1 MRFRSVFPPILA
13 AVLVGCGGGSSDT
26 ADSAPAPE
34 PETPIGFELE
44 TSVIELVE
52 DGVANG
58 MLEFAVEGAQYSSV
72 SVSATSLPGKGRLWL
87 EESGTFVYAPEA
99 DQTGADSFE
108 VQLSSKGQ
116 TSRTFRIPIQIEP
129 VNDAPVV
136 EVTEGNFPP
145 VGRSSVLS
153 FRVVDPDSEI
163 KDVHADLDGK
173 SLTPMS
179 VDDGLYRYQ
188 IQLDNQASVDFREP
202 LVLTVSLRE
211 GNTRLEDRLHLY
223 RSLPGKRD
231 GAYTIMGSADK
242 PGYDLVLLSDQYTA
256 DQLPLFHRDI
266 DQFLQAKLHE
276 PAINQTLGHWNLHVL
291 FAPVEDDSISQFLI
305 GDVCEGMC
313 GDNELIEQTARTAF
327 SQYDQSM
334 VILNTEQRGGAAG
347 VVAVTSRVDVE
358 AVGWH
363 ELGHLYANLADEYDS
378 RAAISEHSALSSK
391 PQLASPPNVT
401 FDSEP
406 RNAPWAHWI
415 ENFDDVP
422 GTENASSD
430 QGVGLFLGA
439 DASAAMAYRPTFTS
453 MMRSGSDPLG
463 PVNSEAWILGIYP
476 YLDIENAA
484 YPAERTIQ
492 SEASVVFGL
501 EGLSYS
507 PLHRFQWR
515 VDGVISAE
523 NALSFQ
529 CCEANGSRIVQL
541 EVISTTP
548 MVRLL
553 EPENLVDTIS
563 WTLE

>member
-1 MRFRSVFPPILA
+1 MRFRSVFSPILA
-13 AVLVGCGGGSSDT
+13 AVLVGCGGGSSDKP
-26 ADSAPAPE
+26 DSAPE
-34 PETPIGFELE
+34 PETPIGFELD

-52 DGVANG
+52 DGVTNG

-72 SVSATSLPGKGRLWL
+72 SVSATSLPSKGTLWL
-87 EESGTFVYAPEA
+87 EESGSFVYAPKA

-163 KDVHADLDGK
+163 KDIHANLDGNPL
-173 SLTPMS
+173 SPIS

-188 IQLDNQASVDFREP
+188 IQLDNQVSVDFRDP

-211 GNTRLEDRLHLY
+211 GDTRLEERLHLY

-231 GAYTIMGSADK
+231 GAFTVMGSADR

-305 GDVCEGMC
+305 GDVCKGMC

-327 SQYDQSM
+327 AQYDQSM
-334 VILNTEQRGGAAG
+334 VILNTDRRGGAAG
-347 VVAVTSRVDVE
+347 VVAVTSRVDIE

-378 RAAISEHSALSSK
+378 RADKSEGAALLSK
-391 PQLASPPNVT
+391 PRLASPPNVT
-401 FDSEP
+401 FDSDP
-406 RNAPWAHWI
+406 QNAPWAHWI
-415 ENFDDVP
+415 EDFGDVP

-463 PVNSEAWILGIYP
+463 PVNSEAWILGIYR

-484 YPAERTIQ
+484 YPAERNIQ
-492 SEASVVFGL
+492 SEAPVEFGL
-501 EGLSYS
+501 EGLSHS

-515 VDGVISAE
+515 VDGVVSAE

-529 CCEANGSRIVQL
+529 CCEANVSHTVQL

-553 EPENLVDTIS
+553 EPENVVNTIS